1 MNQKSLRKEYINNF
15 VKGFTLM
22 ELLVGS
28 LIASVACLA
37 IIYSATYYTQR
48 LQSIKTKERA
58 HEELKGYTDSWK
70 ARIAVNDIAESG
82 NTDTRSTCL
91 LQGNNNCVHKATL
104 SAVVADVSTAPI
116 EGINDNENSKIIR
129 KALSTSIK
137 WQFLTHGEQ
146 KIEFYVEQLVLQ

>member
-58 HEELKGYTDSWK
+58 LTKNL
-70 ARIAVNDIAESG
+70 RDI
-82 NTDTRSTCL
+82 L
-91 LQGNNNCVHKATL
+91 TL
-104 SAVVADVSTAPI
+104 GKPGS
-116 EGINDNENSKIIR
+116 
-129 KALSTSIK
+129 
-137 WQFLTHGEQ
+137 Q
-146 KIEFYVEQLVLQ
+146 